1 MAVCGFL
8 RKQTHRQGLSG
19 SGLISE
25 WQEALRGKVVEA
37 GEGQSPGESVDNNV
51 KKHSADLPHLRDE
64 GPGVFIPQLLAVV
77 G

>member
-25 WQEALRGKVVEA
+25 WQEALRGKVNEA
-37 GEGQSPGESVDNNV
+37 GEGRSPGG
-51 KKHSADLPHLRDE
+51 KR
-64 GPGVFIPQLLAVV
+64 G
-77 G
+77 